1 MSNEH
6 VALATDAAQPDV
18 SEISRVSN
26 DFIRAASGV
35 AQNAARDRGLLIT
48 NEDVRSI
55 HRYVSSALALPSD
68 IAQVRQLLGNYQSG
82 IPGLQPEDVKQLY
95 LTIQEHAASWAGLED
110 DMRAVGSD
118 LHVFAG
124 NLVRTAEDMVGF
136 IQGLEA
142 WRTLK
147 LSELSVSEIEQMP
160 MVELTDSDR
169 RHLPGLLA
177 LVGDLK
183 LHIADY
189 SSSTRRVSQGLE
201 AFKAHLRD
209 RIRPEVAR
217 KIDLASSAEAGD
229 NLVQLKDRIV
239 LLNERINQKASEY
252 EEYCGYRW
260 VGFWWGPAGGAVSWS
275 IYGPKAAEVLAQQSQ
290 LIDEKQTLETQ
301 LRQHD
306 RFLGNLFAFES
317 GMQDLRTRIEGA
329 ASSISNIES
338 IWSLLEKLAD
348 DSHRRINDLDNALLL
363 VVFVS
368 RFRAVIANWQDIKEQ
383 AFNMLTAFNRVV
395 GDVRR

>member
-6 VALATDAAQPDV
+6 AVLATDAAQHDV
-18 SEISRVSN
+18 SDISRVSN

-35 AQNAARDRGLLIT
+35 AEEAARDRGLLIT
-48 NEDVRSI
+48 NEDVRRI
-55 HRYVSSALALPSD
+55 HRYVSSGLALPTD
-68 IAQVRQLLGNYQSG
+68 IAQVRQLLGNHDSG
-82 IPGLQPEDVKQLY
+82 IPGLQPDDIRQLY
-95 LTIQEHAASWAGLED
+95 LSIQAHAASWAGLES
-110 DMRAVGSD
+110 DMRAVCSD

-147 LSELSVSEIEQMP
+147 LADLSISEIERMP
-160 MVELTDSDR
+160 AVELTDSDR
-169 RHLPGLLA
+169 QQLPGLLA

-183 LHIADY
+183 LYIADH
-189 SSSTRRVSQGLE
+189 SGSARRVNQGLE
-201 AFKAHLRD
+201 VFKADLRD

-217 KIDLASSAEAGD
+217 KIDLANSAEAGD
-229 NLVQLKDRIV
+229 NLVRLKEQIV

-252 EEYCGYRW
+252 DEYCSYRW
-260 VGFWWGPAGGAVSWS
+260 VGFWWGPVGGAISWS
-275 IYGPKAAEVLAQQSQ
+275 IYGPKAAAILEEQNQ
-290 LIDEKQTLETQ
+290 LINEKQKLETQ

-306 RFLGNLFAFES
+306 RFLSDLFAFET

-338 IWSLLEKLAD
+338 IWSLLETLAD
-348 DSHRRINDLDNALLL
+348 DSHRRINEMDNALLL

-383 AFNMLTAFNRVV
+383 AFNMLTAFNKVV
-395 GDVRR
+395 GEVRR